1 MNKWD
6 NLYFR
11 TPVILRREYFGGI
24 LYLIRERRYLELN
37 ESAFAILKQIANE
50 NASIDNIFKSIGFV
64 EDVVKTD
71 TIKFI
76 EDLLLNHILCVEKEK
91 AEYVKVTDN
100 FNKKCNV
107 ISAPIEGYFYLTS
120 KCNQKCSFCYFDKQS
135 FQNTVNLDKWIALVE
150 EFIDIGGCTLGFLG
164 GEPLLEREV
173 LLRLLEYSDGK
184 LSQVITTNGTANG
197 GINLELANILAQF
210 QALEINISIEAL
222 QNDVHDKMVA
232 LPGALEIA
240 KKSIQNLIAAGHQSV
255 VVKTIATKSNYKSIV
270 ELIKWAKD
278 MGVSGVYIMDYMP
291 SKGETYEDFSSI
303 SLPTDLY
310 WELLNEAERFA
321 NEDFFVLANTKYRFT
336 HLTKKLPAVSE
347 FSNKI
352 STCAAG
358 SINIDIM
365 PNGDVYSCPITN
377 GNPDYCLGNIK
388 EKRILEL
395 WNSDKLDVFRYKK
408 TSRLRAPGCINCDEK
423 YQCNGGCL
431 VAAEIFTGNMY
442 GGDLR
447 CPKLQNTFPIKY

>member
-1 MNKWD
+1 MNRWD
-6 NLYFR
+6 DLYFKK
-11 TPVILRREYFGGI
+11 PIILRKEYFGGV

-37 ESAFAILKQIANE
+37 ESAFSILKHIADE
-50 NASIDNIFKSIGFV
+50 NASIDNILKSIGFV
-64 EDVVKTD
+64 EDHVKAD
-71 TIKFI
+71 IIKFI
-76 EDLLLNHILCVEKEK
+76 EDLLFNHILCVEKEQS
-91 AEYVKVTDN
+91 EYVKVVDN
-100 FNKKCNV
+100 FKENCNV

-120 KCNQKCSFCYFDKQS
+120 KCNQNCSFCYFDKQG
-135 FQNTVNLDKWIALVE
+135 FKNTVNLNKWLELVE
-150 EFIDIGGCTLGFLG
+150 EFIDIGVCTLGFLG

-173 LLRLLEYSDGK
+173 LLRLLECSEGK

-197 GINLELANILAQF
+197 GIDLELAKILAQYK
-210 QALEINISIEAL
+210 ALEINISIESL
-222 QNDVHDKMVA
+222 QNDVHDRLVA

-240 KKSIQNLIAAGHQSV
+240 KKSIQNLVTAGHQSV
-255 VVKTIATKSNYKSIV
+255 VVKTIATRMNYKSIV
-270 ELIKWAKD
+270 ELTKWAKD
-278 MGVSGVYIMDYMP
+278 MGASGVYIMDYMP
-291 SKGETYEDFSSI
+291 SKGETYEDFSSV

-310 WELLNEAERFA
+310 WELLNCAEGLA
-321 NEDFFVLANTKYRFT
+321 DNNFFVLANTKYRFT
-336 HLTKKLPAVSE
+336 HLSKPLPDVSE

-377 GNPDYCLGNIK
+377 GNPDYCLGNVN
-388 EKRILEL
+388 EKRILDL
-395 WNSDKLDVFRYKK
+395 WNSDKLDVFRYKEA
-408 TSRLRAPGCINCDEK
+408 SRLKAPGCIACDEK

-447 CPKLQNTFPIKY
+447 CPKLQNTFSRKH